1 MTYISLEASFC
12 SECQHVFIPQFAEC
26 TVCDGPVLPM
36 QLPEIDPDTLDSL
49 FFCVGSHGYALLV
62 VDDQGLHMQ
71 MIADCLVA
79 AQEAGIA

>member
-1 MTYISLEASFC
+1 
-12 SECQHVFIPQFAEC
+12 
-26 TVCDGPVLPM
+26 M